1 MNLVAKEFIAARGDE
16 RGVLVLSSFTGA
28 ARELHEALL
37 VNPFA
42 IDEFGDALHTALS
55 MPDDQQ
61 QRRMRALRMRVHS
74 HTVFDWAAG
83 ILRAAGGMLVT
94 T

>member
-1 MNLVAKEFIAARGDE
+1 MNLVAKEFIASRGDE

-28 ARELHEALL
+28 ARELHEAVL

-42 IDEFGDALHTALS
+42 VDAFGDALHTALS

-61 QRRMRALRMRVHS
+61 ERRMRALRTRVQN

-83 ILRAAGGMLVT
+83 ILRAAGGMLVAT
-94 T
+94 